1 LFDRENF
8 HSMYKGIHPIVG
20 GLTPEQCGMAIN
32 RMKDGPAN
40 IPQVI
45 KDGTAYVDE
54 TFKDLAQ
61 IY

>member
-1 LFDRENF
+1 
-8 HSMYKGIHPIVG
+8 MYKGVHPMVG
-20 GLTPEQCGMAIN
+20 SVTPAQCGMAIN

-54 TFKDLAQ
+54 TFKDLG
-61 IY
+61 